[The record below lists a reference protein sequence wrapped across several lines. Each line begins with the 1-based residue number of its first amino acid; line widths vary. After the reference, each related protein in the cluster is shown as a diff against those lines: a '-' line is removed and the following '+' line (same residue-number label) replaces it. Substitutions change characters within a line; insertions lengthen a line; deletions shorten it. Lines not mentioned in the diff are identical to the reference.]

1 MDDSEK
7 IVRNIIGDP
16 IEFSNE
22 RLTKKMY
29 SDTDTKNC
37 KKDQEGFNMA
47 DLTKAKSE
55 ADTKV
60 QHTVNKEAAENEK
73 VRNRVIKNIIG

>member
-37 KKDQEGFNMA
+37 KKD
-47 DLTKAKSE
+47 
-55 ADTKV
+55 
-60 QHTVNKEAAENEK
+60 
-73 VRNRVIKNIIG
+73 